1 MQIALRKRLLRLF
14 FAILLT
20 TAALVVQAQ
29 AASDK
34 NSEAESKETPKP
46 TATPNFKPESIT
58 SAGTVTVG
66 GSPIEYQAVAGTLVV
81 HPKGWDDAAPKGDR
95 QSKEEESEESG
106 QVPNEHKNPTAEAS
120 MFYVAYNKKNVE
132 PNKRPVTFLFNGGPG
147 SSTVW
152 LHMGA
157 FGPQRVITADDTH
170 TAAAPYQIVNNDYSL
185 LDASDLVFV
194 DAPGTGFG
202 RIAGKNKEKEFYG
215 VDQDAHAFAEFIV
228 AYLT

>member
-1 MQIALRKRLLRLF
+1 MQIALGKRFLRLAF
-14 FAILLT
+14 SLLLT
-20 TAALVVQAQ
+20 TATFAVQVK

-34 NSEAESKETPKP
+34 ASEAESKDTPKP

-58 SAGTVTVG
+58 STGKVTVG

-81 HPKGWDDAAPKGDR
+81 HPKGWDDAAPTGDR
-95 QSKEEESEESG
+95 KSKESEESEESG
-106 QVPNEHKNPTAEAS
+106 QEPNEHKNPTAEAS

-132 PNKRPVTFLFNGGPG
+132 PDKRPVTFLFNGGPG

-157 FGPQRVITADDTH
+157 FGPQRVITAADAH
-170 TAAAPYQIVNNDYSL
+170 TAAAPYQIVNNDFSL

-194 DAPGTGFG
+194 DAPGTGFS
-202 RIAGKNKEKEFYG
+202 RIAG
-215 VDQDAHAFAEFIV
+215 
-228 AYLT
+228 

>member
-1 MQIALRKRLLRLF
+1 MQIAFRNRLLCLTF
-14 FAILLT
+14 SVLLT
-20 TAALVVQAQ
+20 TAVAVRVQ

-34 NSEAESKETPKP
+34 TSKAESKDIPAP
-46 TATPNFKPESIT
+46 SATPNFKPETIT
-58 SAGTVTVG
+58 STGNVTVE

-81 HPKGWDDAAPKGDR
+81 HPKGWDEAASAAER
-95 QSKEEESEESG
+95 QKKESEEAEESTESG
-106 QVPNEHKNPTAEAS
+106 KEPNEHKNPTAEAS

-170 TAAAPYQIVNNDYSL
+170 TAAAPYQIVNNDFSL
-185 LDASDLVFV
+185 LDASDLK
-194 DAPGTGFG
+194 PIHL
-202 RIAGKNKEKEFYG
+202 REFSRKP
-215 VDQDAHAFAEFIV
+215 AWAK
-228 AYLT
+228 L